1 MESLSDGRRSS
12 SRSAIRR
19 MLHIRLFF
27 LSTRVVESSGNDL
40 DITYINQHSWWVR
53 CSKWWGKSK
62 RASSAWSTKTKT
74 NKKNLVAA
82 PTRFLPVLVNQ
93 CVLLDRPQSWSAIIS
108 LYQKAEPFEQGSPL
122 TVWGKPNTTSQQAAV
137 GASRPRRATSRCFQ
151 MSLRVHMRPP
161 PSASQR
167 KKLGGHTQMWW
178 CLLAKEMCEL
188 GTPHPMSQTLVG
200 GGCGGILH
208 QKAKK
213 QSWWGWQIKK
223 KRRKRREG
231 LHPIRALASSV
242 RNVSHQSKLFLIL
255 R

>member
-1 MESLSDGRRSS
+1 MSEMFKMVRQVQTRIECLKHQNKNKQKKSCRCPHTVFTGARESMRAFRPTSELECHHLVVPKGWTFWTGLPFDG
-12 SRSAIRR
+12 
-19 MLHIRLFF
+19 
-27 LSTRVVESSGNDL
+27 V
-40 DITYINQHSWWVR
+40 
-53 CSKWWGKSK
+53 
-62 RASSAWSTKTKT
+62 
-74 NKKNLVAA
+74 
-82 PTRFLPVLVNQ
+82 
-93 CVLLDRPQSWSAIIS
+93 
-108 LYQKAEPFEQGSPL
+108 
-122 TVWGKPNTTSQQAAV
+122 GKPNTTSQQAAV

-151 MSLRVHMRPP
+151 MSLRVHTRPP